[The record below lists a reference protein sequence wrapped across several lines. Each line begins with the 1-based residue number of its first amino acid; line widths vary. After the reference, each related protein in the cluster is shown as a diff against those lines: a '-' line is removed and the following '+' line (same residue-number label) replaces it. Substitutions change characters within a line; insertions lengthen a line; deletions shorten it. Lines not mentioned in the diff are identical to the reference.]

1 MLRRK
6 ALSGLTLGATASSLN
21 ARFNSSKPPKEL
33 HSDIIIIGGGLG
45 GCAAALG
52 ALNSGINVI
61 LCEETDWLGGQLT
74 TQGVPPDEHKWIE
87 KFGCTQSYR
96 QLRESVRGFYRKNY
110 PLTKTAKNNILLN
123 PGNGSVSR
131 ICAEPKAYLKCIEN
145 LFKKYLATKQLTILR
160 NSIPKSAELIRDE
173 IRCISVEN
181 QRTGNITLLRGDY
194 FVDST
199 ELGDLL
205 TITKCEHVVG
215 TEGKNETNELHMPE
229 RQSSKNQQ
237 AFTMCFA
244 IEHMDGETHTIDKP
258 DSYKFWRNFIP
269 KITPPWPGR
278 LLDFS
283 YTHPP
288 TGLKKVLGFNP
299 SGQHKS
305 GIINLW
311 KYRRIRAK
319 ENFTN
324 QSNLQDVSLINWP
337 QNDYLLGNLT
347 GVSLE
352 ERKTHIN
359 KSKEL
364 NLSLLYWLQTEAP
377 KDDGGTGWPGLRIK
391 KDIFGTSDGM
401 AKYPY
406 VRESLRI
413 KALTTILEQ
422 DCGVE
427 NRAQLLRLHPSKIKA
442 KQYHDSVGIGHY
454 QIDLHPTTEGD
465 NYIDFPA
472 LPFELPLGALIPIRI
487 NNLIAGSKNIGS
499 THVTNGCYRLH
510 PVEWNIGEV
519 AGNLAAAC
527 IAQKCYPREI
537 RNNPKKLKDFQ
548 NLLIKK
554 GIEIQWPKEF
564 LNL

>member
-1 MLRRK
+1 MIRRE
-6 ALSGLTLGATASSLN
+6 ALTGLALGVSTSPLN
-21 ARFNSSKPPKEL
+21 AHFKLNNKPKEL
-33 HSDIIIIGGGLG
+33 QSDVVIIGGGLG
-45 GCAAALG
+45 GCASALS
-52 ALNSGINVI
+52 ALDSGLNVI
-61 LCEETDWLGGQLT
+61 LTEETDWLGGQLT
-74 TQGVPPDEHKWIE
+74 SQGVPPDEHKWIE
-87 KFGCTQSYR
+87 NFGCTKSYKK
-96 QLRESVRGFYRKNY
+96 LRHSVREFYRKNY
-110 PLTKTAKNNILLN
+110 PLTNKAKNNILLN

-131 ICAEPKAYLKCIEN
+131 LCAEPKAYLKCIEN
-145 LFKKYLATKQLTILR
+145 LFLKYLANKQLTILK
-160 NSIPKSAELIRDE
+160 NNIPKSAELLKDE

-181 QRTGNITLLRGDY
+181 QVTGNITLLRGDF

-205 TITKCEHVVG
+205 TITNCEHVIG
-215 TEGKNETNELHMPE
+215 TEGKNETHELHMPE
-229 RQSSKNQQ
+229 RRSTKNQQ

-244 IEHMDGETHTIDKP
+244 LEHMNGENHTIDKP
-258 DSYKFWRNFIP
+258 NNYEFWKSFIP
-269 KITPPWPGR
+269 KLTPPWPGP

-283 YTHPP
+283 YTHPS
-288 TGLKKVLGFNP
+288 TGLKKLLGFNP

-311 KYRRIRAK
+311 KYRRITAK

-324 QSNLQDVSLINWP
+324 DSNLRDVSLINWP

-347 GVSLE
+347 GVDLK
-352 ERKTHIN
+352 ERRSHIK

-377 KDDGGTGWPGLRIK
+377 NDNGGTGWPGLKIK
-391 KDIFGTSDGM
+391 KDIFDTKDGM
-401 AKYPY
+401 ARYPY

-422 DCGVE
+422 DCGIE
-427 NRAQLLRLHPSKIKA
+427 NRAQLLELGPSKVKA
-442 KQYHDSVGIGHY
+442 KRYHDSVGIGHY
-454 QIDLHPTTEGD
+454 QIDLHPTTEGN

-472 LPFELPLGALIPIRI
+472 LPFELPLGSLIPIRI

-499 THVTNGCYRLH
+499 THITNGCYRLH

-527 IAQKCYPREI
+527 VSQNCYPREI
-537 RNNPKKLKDFQ
+537 RNSINKLKDFQ
-548 NLLIKK
+548 NLLMKK
-554 GIEIQWPKEF
+554 GIEIRWPKELF
-564 LNL
+564 NS